1 MKEEVPLPRPPSNH
15 PPALVLGGD
24 EDVIV
29 DIQAL
34 EESGELYG
42 VKPVIL
48 KSAAHDVMLVSC
60 SPYPCFHHAEGCEP
74 ITKSSGACLS
84 LVACDGITGVFD
96 AIRQETYSIR
106 PDWCA
111 HLDIC

>member
-1 MKEEVPLPRPPSNH
+1 MAGQVSKMKKEVPLPPPPSNC

-34 EESGELYG
+34 EESGEAYG

-48 KSAAHDVMLVSC
+48 KNAAHDVMLVSC
-60 SPYPCFHHAEGCEP
+60 CLCRCCEQGLGLAHHRE
-74 ITKSSGACLS
+74 S
-84 LVACDGITGVFD
+84 
-96 AIRQETYSIR
+96 RM
-106 PDWCA
+106 
-111 HLDIC
+111 